1 MLSTIY
7 SVSALLFSFAVL
19 SLGHGLHNTLL
30 TVRATMENYPEWV
43 TGVMASGY
51 FLGSILGAL
60 YCTKIIPK
68 IGQIRAFAAFASIA
82 SAISLFHV
90 LYINEFSW
98 IVLRVAYGFCVAALY
113 MVIESWLNSLSTKQ
127 NRGRIL
133 STYLTIN
140 FLCLSAGQMFI
151 FIAEPSEYVLFAVVS
166 VLISVSLVPLTLSKT
181 KQPDVMSSEHLSF
194 KELFKTSPLA
204 TVGCV
209 AVGLTSGAFWGL
221 GAVYFTQ
228 IGLNAKDVALLI
240 SLTFLGGLIFQWP
253 IGLCSDYFDRR
264 KVIAVVMLGFTL
276 ITGAFAFFVDEHVYV
291 LNNYLMILSFFLG
304 GCAYTLYSLFISLAN
319 DFLQPKHVVKASAGL
334 IIFHAVGAIIG
345 PFLASLMMASIGAHG
360 LFLYMMTINAVVFL
374 FSIMRIMHGRGIPEA
389 TSENFVS
396 MPKTSMGV
404 MDLDPRQEDRE
415 ENLG

>member
-1 MLSTIY
+1 
-7 SVSALLFSFAVL
+7 
-19 SLGHGLHNTLL
+19 
-30 TVRATMENYPEWV
+30 
-43 TGVMASGY
+43 
-51 FLGSILGAL
+51 
-60 YCTKIIPK
+60 
-68 IGQIRAFAAFASIA
+68 
-82 SAISLFHV
+82 
-90 LYINEFSW
+90 
-98 IVLRVAYGFCVAALY
+98 
-113 MVIESWLNSLSTKQ
+113 
-127 NRGRIL
+127 
-133 STYLTIN
+133 
-140 FLCLSAGQMFI
+140 
-151 FIAEPSEYVLFAVVS
+151 
-166 VLISVSLVPLTLSKT
+166 
-181 KQPDVMSSEHLSF
+181 
-194 KELFKTSPLA
+194 
-204 TVGCV
+204 
-209 AVGLTSGAFWGL
+209 
-221 GAVYFTQ
+221 VYFTQ